1 MFSFLLLLI
10 YLVFISLGL
19 PDTALGSAWPSI
31 YPDFE
36 VPVSYASILTII
48 VPVCTIISSL
58 NSDRLTR
65 RFGTGKVV
73 TFSVLLSA
81 LGLIGYSISSE
92 FWMLCLFAIPYGLG
106 AGGIDSAVNNYAAS
120 NYSSKHMNWLHA
132 MWGIGATIGPLIMGY
147 TLSGGDSWN
156 KGYLILGIIQS
167 VLLIVLFITLPLWKK
182 TNNESEDINVSKP
195 LTIKQTFMLKG
206 ALTLLLCF
214 FCYSAVEQTIMLWC
228 GSYLVL
234 HLNISEEIAASFS
247 SLFVVG
253 MTIGRIISGFISTKL
268 NEKKMIRLG
277 SIFMVLGL
285 ILMILNLG
293 NIISFIGIGLLGLG
307 CAPIYPSIVHSI
319 PVYFG
324 KDKSQAIIGIQMAFA
339 YLGIVLMPSLFG
351 LIVEYVGIYFL
362 SIYLL
367 IFTVLMIVLHELLI
381 RKLRVS

>member
-1 MFSFLLLLI
+1 MFSFLLFII

-19 PDTALGSAWPSI
+19 PDTAFGSAWPSI

-48 VPVCTIISSL
+48 VPICTIISSL
-58 NSDRLTR
+58 NSDKLTR
-65 RFGTGKVV
+65 KFGTGKVTLV
-73 TFSVLLSA
+73 SVLLSA
-81 LGLIGYSISSE
+81 IGLLGYSICSE
-92 FWMLCLFAIPYGLG
+92 FWMLCIFAIPYGLG
-106 AGGIDSAVNNYAAS
+106 AGGIDSSINNYAAN

-132 MWGIGATIGPLIMGY
+132 MWGIGATIGPILMGY
-147 TLSGGDSWN
+147 TLSNGKTWN
-156 KGYLILGIIQS
+156 DGYLLLGIIQS
-167 VLLIVLFITLPLWKK
+167 ILVLFLFFTLPLWKK
-182 TNNESEDINVSKP
+182 GKSSDTEGIQGEA
-195 LTIKQTFMLKG
+195 LTIKQTLMVKG

-253 MTIGRIISGFISTKL
+253 MTIGRIISGFISIKL

-277 SIFMVLGL
+277 SIFIIIGL
-285 ILMILNLG
+285 ILMILDLG
-293 NIISFIGIGLLGLG
+293 NIVSFVGICLLGLG

-324 KDKSQAIIGIQMAFA
+324 KDKSQAIIGVQMAFA

-351 LIVEYVGIYFL
+351 IIVEFVGIYFL

-367 IFTVLMIVLHELLI
+367 IFAILMIVLHEILVKQI
-381 RKLRVS
+381 KVS

>member
-1 MFSFLLLLI
+1 MFSFLLFII

-19 PDTALGSAWPSI
+19 PDTAFGSAWPSI
-31 YPDFE
+31 YPSFE
-36 VPVSYASILTII
+36 VPVSYASVLTII
-48 VPVCTIISSL
+48 VPICTIISSL

-65 RFGTGKVV
+65 RFGTGKV
-73 TFSVLLSA
+73 TLLSVLLSA
-81 LGLIGYSISSE
+81 IGLLGYSISSE
-92 FWMLCLFAIPYGLG
+92 FWMLCIFAIPYGLG
-106 AGGIDSAVNNYAAS
+106 AGGIDSSINNYAAN

-132 MWGIGATIGPLIMGY
+132 MWGIGATIGPILMGY
-147 TLSGGDSWN
+147 TLSNGKTWN
-156 KGYLILGIIQS
+156 DGYLLLGIIQS
-167 VLLIVLFITLPLWKK
+167 ILVLFLFFTLPLWKK
-182 TNNESEDINVSKP
+182 VKSSDTDGIHGEA
-195 LTIKQTFMLKG
+195 LTIKQTLMVKG

-247 SLFVVG
+247 SLFVIG

-277 SIFMVLGL
+277 SIFIVIGL
-285 ILMILNLG
+285 ILMILDLG
-293 NIISFIGIGLLGLG
+293 NVVSFVGICLLGLG

-324 KDKSQAIIGIQMAFA
+324 KDKSQAIIGVQMAFA
-339 YLGIVLMPSLFG
+339 YFGIVLMPSLFG
-351 LIVEYVGIYFL
+351 LIVEFVGIYFL

-367 IFTVLMIVLHELLI
+367 IFAILMIVLHEILI
-381 RKLRVS
+381 KQIKVS

>member
-1 MFSFLLLLI
+1 MFSFLLFII

-19 PDTALGSAWPSI
+19 PDTALGSVWPSM
-31 YPDFE
+31 YPDLE
-36 VPVSYASILTII
+36 VPVSYASLLTII
-48 VPVCTIISSL
+48 VPIGTIISSL

-65 RFGTGKVV
+65 KFGTGKV
-73 TFSVLLSA
+73 TAFSVLLSA
-81 LGLIGYSISSE
+81 IGLLGYSLSSE
-92 FWMLCLFAIPYGLG
+92 FWMLCIFAIPYGLG
-106 AGGIDSAVNNYAAS
+106 AGGIDSAINNYAAS

-132 MWGIGATIGPLIMGY
+132 MWGIGATIGPLLMGY
-147 TLSGGDSWN
+147 TLSNGKTWN
-156 KGYLILGIIQS
+156 DGYLLLSIIQGI
-167 VLLIVLFITLPLWKK
+167 LVLFLFFTLPLWKK
-182 TNNESEDINVSKP
+182 NSNEVNKEENGKP
-195 LTIKQTFMLKG
+195 LTIKQTLALKG

-247 SLFVVG
+247 SLFVIG

-268 NEKKMIRLG
+268 NEKQMIRLG
-277 SIFMVLGL
+277 SILMVLGL

-293 NIISFIGIGLLGLG
+293 TAVSFVGICLLGLG

-319 PVYFG
+319 PDYFG

-351 LIVEYVGIYFL
+351 LIVEFVGIYFL
-362 SIYLL
+362 SIYLF
-367 IFTVLMIVLHELLI
+367 IFTVLMIVLHEILI
-381 RKLRVS
+381 KQIKVS

>member
-147 TLSGGDSWN
+147 TLSSGDSWN

-182 TNNESEDINVSKP
+182 TNNESEDINVNKP
-195 LTIKQTFMLKG
+195 LTIKQTLMLKG
-206 ALTLLLCF
+206 AFTLLLCF

-234 HLNISEEIAASFS
+234 HLSIKEEIAASFS

>member
-1 MFSFLLLLI
+1 MFSFLLFII

-19 PDTALGSAWPSI
+19 PDTAFGSAWPSI

-48 VPVCTIISSL
+48 VPICTIISSL

-65 RFGTGKVV
+65 KFGTGKVTLV
-73 TFSVLLSA
+73 SVLLSA
-81 LGLIGYSISSE
+81 IGLLGYSICSE
-92 FWMLCLFAIPYGLG
+92 FWMLCIFAIPYGLG
-106 AGGIDSAVNNYAAS
+106 AGGIDSSINNYAAN

-132 MWGIGATIGPLIMGY
+132 MWGIGATIGPILMGY
-147 TLSGGDSWN
+147 TLSNGKTWN
-156 KGYLILGIIQS
+156 DGYLLLGIIQS
-167 VLLIVLFITLPLWKK
+167 ILVLFLFFTLPLWKK
-182 TNNESEDINVSKP
+182 GKSSDTEGIQGEA
-195 LTIKQTFMLKG
+195 LTIKQTLMVKG

-277 SIFMVLGL
+277 SIFIVIGL
-285 ILMILNLG
+285 ILMILDLSNT
-293 NIISFIGIGLLGLG
+293 ISFIGICLLGLG

-324 KDKSQAIIGIQMAFA
+324 KDKSQAIIGVQMAFA

-351 LIVEYVGIYFL
+351 LIVEFVGIYFL

-367 IFTVLMIVLHELLI
+367 IFAILMIVLHEILVRQI
-381 RKLRVS
+381 KVS

>member
-1 MFSFLLLLI
+1 MFSFLLFII

-19 PDTALGSAWPSI
+19 PDTAFGSAWPSI

-48 VPVCTIISSL
+48 VPICTIVSSL

-65 RFGTGKVV
+65 KFGTGKV
-73 TFSVLLSA
+73 TLISVLLSA
-81 LGLIGYSISSE
+81 IGLLGYSICSE
-92 FWMLCLFAIPYGLG
+92 FWMLCIFAVPYGLG
-106 AGGIDSAVNNYAAS
+106 AGGIDSSINNYAAN

-132 MWGIGATIGPLIMGY
+132 MWGIGATIGPILMGY
-147 TLSGGDSWN
+147 TLSNGKTWN
-156 KGYLILGIIQS
+156 DGYLLLGIIQS
-167 VLLIVLFITLPLWKK
+167 ILVLFLFFTLPLWKK
-182 TNNESEDINVSKP
+182 GKSNDREEIQGEP
-195 LTIKQTFMLKG
+195 LTIKQTLMVKG

-214 FCYSAVEQTIMLWC
+214 FCYSALEQTIMLWC

-247 SLFVVG
+247 SLFVIG

-268 NEKKMIRLG
+268 NEKRMIRLG
-277 SIFMVLGL
+277 SIFIVIGL
-285 ILMILNLG
+285 ILMILDLG
-293 NIISFIGIGLLGLG
+293 NIISFIGICLLGLG

-324 KDKSQAIIGIQMAFA
+324 KDKSQAIIGVQMAFA

-351 LIVEYVGIYFL
+351 LIVEFVGIYFL

-367 IFTVLMIVLHELLI
+367 IFAILMIILHEILVKQI
-381 RKLRVS
+381 KVS

>member
-31 YPDFE
+31 YPDLD
-36 VPVSYASILTII
+36 VPVSYASILTVI
-48 VPVCTIISSL
+48 VPLCTIISSL

-65 RFGTGKVV
+65 KFGTAKVV
-73 TFSVLLSA
+73 AFSVLLSA
-81 LGLIGYSISSE
+81 LGLIGYSISSK
-92 FWMLCLFAIPYGLG
+92 FWMLCVFAVPYGLG

-132 MWGIGATIGPLIMGY
+132 MWGIGATVGPLIMGC
-147 TLSGGDSWN
+147 TLSSGSTWN
-156 KGYLILGIIQS
+156 TGYLILGIIQS
-167 VLLIVLFITLPLWKK
+167 LLLIVLFITLPLWKNTSSK
-182 TNNESEDINVSKP
+182 EDNINNKS
-195 LTIKQTFMLKG
+195 LTIKQTLMLKG
-206 ALTLLLCF
+206 AFTLLLCF

-234 HLNISEEIAASFS
+234 HLSISEEIAASFS
-247 SLFVVG
+247 SLFVIG
-253 MTIGRIISGFISTKL
+253 MTIGRIISGFVSTKL
-268 NEKKMIRLG
+268 NEKQMIRLG
-277 SIFMVLGL
+277 SIFMIIGL
-285 ILMILNLG
+285 IMMIINLG
-293 NIISFIGIGLLGLG
+293 TIVSFVGICLLGLG

-324 KDKSQAIIGIQMAFA
+324 KDKSQGIIGIQMAFA

-351 LIVEYVGIYFL
+351 LIVEFVGIYFL

-367 IFTVLMIVLHELLI
+367 IFTVLMIVLHEILVKQI
-381 RKLRVS
+381 KVS

>member
-147 TLSGGDSWN
+147 TLSSGDSWN

-195 LTIKQTFMLKG
+195 LTIKQTLMLKG

-234 HLNISEEIAASFS
+234 HLNIFEEIAASFS

-367 IFTVLMIVLHELLI
+367 IFTVLMIILHELLI

>member
-1 MFSFLLLLI
+1 MFSFLLFII

-19 PDTALGSAWPSI
+19 PDTAFGSAWPSI

-48 VPVCTIISSL
+48 VPICTIISSL

-65 RFGTGKVV
+65 KFGTGKVTLV
-73 TFSVLLSA
+73 SVLLSA
-81 LGLIGYSISSE
+81 IGLLGYSICSE
-92 FWMLCLFAIPYGLG
+92 FWMLCIFAIPYGLG
-106 AGGIDSAVNNYAAS
+106 AGGIDSSINNYAAN

-132 MWGIGATIGPLIMGY
+132 MWGIGATIGPILMGY
-147 TLSGGDSWN
+147 TLSNGKTWN
-156 KGYLILGIIQS
+156 DGYLLLGIIQS
-167 VLLIVLFITLPLWKK
+167 ILVLFLFFTLPLWKK
-182 TNNESEDINVSKP
+182 GKSSDTEGIQGEA
-195 LTIKQTFMLKG
+195 LTIKQTLMVKG

-277 SIFMVLGL
+277 SIFIVIGL
-285 ILMILNLG
+285 ILMILDLSNT
-293 NIISFIGIGLLGLG
+293 ISFIGICLLGLG

-324 KDKSQAIIGIQMAFA
+324 KDKSQAIIGVQMAFA

-351 LIVEYVGIYFL
+351 LIVEFVGIYFL

-367 IFTVLMIVLHELLI
+367 IFAILMIVLHEILVKQI
-381 RKLRVS
+381 KVS